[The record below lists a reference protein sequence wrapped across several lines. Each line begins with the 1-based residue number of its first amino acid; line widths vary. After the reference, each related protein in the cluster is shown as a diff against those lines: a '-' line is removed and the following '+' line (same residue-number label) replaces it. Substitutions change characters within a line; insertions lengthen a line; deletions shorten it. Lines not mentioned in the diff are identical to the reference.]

1 LQNKYKNR
9 IKELEKQ
16 VCITKKFSTIV
27 RHFFNEDQI
36 KLLIKKY
43 KKVIKWCNATLVKA
57 YHLKFAC
64 GVSGYKEASGLSTSV
79 Y

>member
-1 LQNKYKNR
+1 MKKRHKRLQNKYKNR

-27 RHFFNEDQI
+27 RHLFNEDQI

-43 KKVIKWCNATLVKA
+43 KKVIK
-57 YHLKFAC
+57 
-64 GVSGYKEASGLSTSV
+64 
-79 Y
+79 